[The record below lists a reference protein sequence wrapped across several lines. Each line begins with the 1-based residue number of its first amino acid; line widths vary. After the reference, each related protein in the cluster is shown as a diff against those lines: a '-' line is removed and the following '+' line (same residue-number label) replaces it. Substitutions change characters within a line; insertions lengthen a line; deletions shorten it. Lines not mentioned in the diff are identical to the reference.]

1 MKKYTPTA
9 LLFLVNLHPAMATE
23 SITFDD
29 EFLKSRGIDTS
40 IAKQFAQAPAFLP
53 GQQELKIYVNNQY
66 RASVNVNINQ
76 DGQPCINAALLE
88 AIGINDPRTFQ
99 GTQTCIALQQLWEN
113 SDIVPKPAKQE
124 LWFFVP
130 ERAVTTNF
138 NQQKSYVYGGTG
150 AIVNYAANYMGS
162 SGAGNRDMYYVN
174 TEAGFN
180 YQNWLFRSYQIYNHF
195 TDSEFIHQ
203 YAYAQTTLE
212 KQKKTLQLGQI
223 NLNNS
228 VIGASRVIGLQ
239 LFPENQLE
247 NHRGGGALVT
257 GVAAESS
264 MVEIYQAGRL
274 LYNTAVPAGPFE
286 LSQFSLVNQ
295 TADLLVKLKGVNGQ
309 EQQFIVPAST
319 FSNNSPFSH
328 TGYSMGIGRYDENN
342 TPHKPLVAS
351 LSKGWGVNR
360 YLGLQ
365 TGTVVSPDYYAV
377 GLNSAVRLN
386 ESWRLSANTDV
397 ARDEKHH
404 KTGGLFTGSMAYL
417 ASDTLSIGVNALMQS
432 PDYHYLSDAVRD
444 DQRVNN
450 KQKQFG
456 GDINW
461 STGWGTLGS
470 SVGRTYTQDNQSQD
484 YVSFS
489 WSQTLYKNT
498 ILNTSY
504 QRTYNID
511 NVYEDT
517 FYLRLSI
524 PLERANISAWLTR
537 TDNKDRWGT
546 RYNNYESHDRNW
558 GIAYDYSDQ
567 KHYQSVSANAH
578 TVTQYSQL
586 GANIRRDNQHQ
597 TSWGASLNGGI
608 AMVNEGVLLSPYEIK
623 DTFGIAKAGDRRYVR
638 LDTGAGPTWTNGNGY
653 AVIPNLNAYQQN
665 AVKVDP
671 RSLSR
676 QSDILNAYKTTLP
689 AKGSIVPMTFLVIES
704 RRVRVNTRLAGR
716 PLPVDSVIRDEAGNF
731 LTLATQSGQF
741 FLGQATPAM
750 KLLIE
755 TPEKQTCVVQLHL
768 PDEPESQIL
777 YEEVNASCQ

>member
-1 MKKYTPTA
+1 MTKQTPIA
-9 LLFLVNLHPAMATE
+9 LLFWVCLHSALATE
-23 SITFDD
+23 TVTFDD
-29 EFLKSRGIDTS
+29 EFLISRGIDTS
-40 IAKQFAQAPAFLP
+40 IAKQFEQAPTFLP
-53 GQQELKIYVNNQY
+53 GKQELKVYINNQY
-66 RASVNVNINQ
+66 RVSVDVEFNQ
-76 DGQPCINAALLE
+76 SGQPCINAELLA
-88 AIGINDPRTFQ
+88 AIGINDPRTSQ
-99 GTQTCIALQQLWEN
+99 GTKECVALQQLWEN
-113 SDIVPKPAKQE
+113 SDIIPKPAKQE

-130 ERAVTTNF
+130 ERAVSVNF
-138 NQQKSYVYGGTG
+138 NQQKRYVYGGMG
-150 AIVNYAANYMGS
+150 AIMNYAANYMGS
-162 SGAGNRDMYYVN
+162 SGVGNRDMYYVN

-195 TDSEFIHQ
+195 SDSELIHQ

-212 KQKKTLQLGQI
+212 KQQKVLQLGQI

-239 LFPENQLE
+239 VFPENQLE

-257 GVAAESS
+257 GVAPEPS

-274 LYNTAVPAGPFE
+274 LYNTAVPAGAFE

-309 EQQFIVPAST
+309 EQEFIVPAST
-319 FSNNSPFSH
+319 FLNDSQFSH

-342 TPHKPLVAS
+342 TPHKPLVVS
-351 LSKGWGVNR
+351 LSKGWSVNR
-360 YLGLQ
+360 FLGLQ
-365 TGTVVSPDYYAV
+365 SGAVVSPDYYGL

-386 ESWRLSANTDV
+386 ESWRLSTNTDV

-404 KTGGLFTGSMAYL
+404 KTGGLITGTVTYL
-417 ASDTLSIGVNALMQS
+417 ASDTLSIGVNGLIQS

-444 DQRVNN
+444 EPRVNN

-456 GDINW
+456 GDMSL
-461 STGWGTLGS
+461 STDWGTLGS
-470 SVGRTYTQDNQSQD
+470 SIGRTYTQDYQSQD
-484 YVSFS
+484 YISFS
-489 WSQTLYKNT
+489 WSKTLYKNT
-498 ILNTSY
+498 MLNTSY

-517 FYLRLSI
+517 FYVRLNI
-524 PLERANISAWLTR
+524 PLERANISSWLTR
-537 TDNKDRWGT
+537 SDNSNRWGA
-546 RYNNYESHDRNW
+546 RYSNYESHDRNW
-558 GIAYDYSDQ
+558 GVAYDYNDQ

-578 TVTQYSQL
+578 TVTPYSQL
-586 GANIRRDNQHQ
+586 GANIRRDNQNQ
-597 TSWGASLNGGI
+597 TSWGASLNGGV
-608 AMVNEGVLLSPYEIK
+608 ALVNQGLLLSPYEIK
-623 DTFGIAKAGDRRYVR
+623 DTFGIAKVGDKPDIR
-638 LDTGAGPTWTNGNGY
+638 LDSGAGTTWTNGNGY

-689 AKGSIVPMTFLVIES
+689 AKGSIVPMTFTVVES
-704 RRVRVNTRLAGR
+704 RRVRVNTQLAGR

-731 LTLATQSGQF
+731 LTLATQSGEF

-750 KLLIE
+750 RLMIE
-755 TPEKQTCVVQLHL
+755 TPEKKTCVVQLNL
-768 PDEPESQIL
+768 PSEPESQVL
-777 YEEVNASCQ
+777 FEEVNALCQ